1 MEDKKND
8 RWEQEIGE
16 KQNLRDL
23 LSTCVSLEL
32 VQQIN
37 PATRAMLW
45 VAVFNA
51 RSWTEISTA
60 MFSFLLSFFF
70 LLPSL
75 LSREMAMREP
85 LLQCSKTNHENLLS
99 VCDRE
104 PLPCFS
110 FSLCY
115 LSGWLSLWSDRKTNE
130 HSCWITRLEEN
141 NTCPYIL
148 RTCRL

>member
-23 LSTCVSLEL
+23 LSTCVSSEL

-99 VCDRE
+99 VCDCE